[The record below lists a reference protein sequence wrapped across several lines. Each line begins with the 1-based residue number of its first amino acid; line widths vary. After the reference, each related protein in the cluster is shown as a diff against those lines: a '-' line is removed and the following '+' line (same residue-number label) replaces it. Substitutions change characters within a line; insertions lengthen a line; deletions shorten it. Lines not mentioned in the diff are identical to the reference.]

1 MNCHVSA
8 SPQVNFAHH
17 RLDLAANSAGALWLC
32 CRGESAP
39 RRANYETECE
49 DCGGCGC
56 RACYERGDCRGKDRW
71 AACIRDQPD
80 HRREWRAGAKLQR
93 PTELRPEG
101 LDRPFVEPCLSNQKA
116 ARETL
121 SDNWATYSAG
131 DKNHC
136 VSLVSKAARQA
147 MSSSSRA
154 SRCRYTPGGSLRSA
168 RPIKP

>member
-1 MNCHVSA
+1 MRQNVKIAVAAVAALATSA
-8 SPQVNFAHH
+8 AIAEERTDGRPAFGTSLITIASGERVPNFNVQPSCDPKG
-17 RLDLAANSAGALWLC
+17 LI
-32 CRGESAP
+32 
-39 RRANYETECE
+39 
-49 DCGGCGC
+49 
-56 RACYERGDCRGKDRW
+56 DR
-71 AACIRDQPD
+71 C
-80 HRREWRAGAKLQR
+80 
-93 PTELRPEG
+93 
-101 LDRPFVEPCLSNQKA
+101 VEPCLSNEKA

-168 RPIKP
+168 RPIKPRHHR